1 MSYLSI
7 GTVLRHRFE
16 ILEEIGRGGYSV
28 VYRARDRELNA
39 IVAIKLLVPPP
50 AMALV
55 ARERMRREALA
66 ARRLAHAN
74 IVAVHD
80 FAEDGPWCFTVMEY
94 VAGPDLAVRLRDR
107 GPLTVDHAARL
118 GREIAAALS
127 AGHRHGVL
135 HRDVKPQN
143 ILLDPD
149 GRARLTD
156 FGSARLDGQTTV
168 TATGAAVGT
177 LDYMAPEVFR
187 GQRGD
192 ARSDLYSLGLTLY
205 FALTGRLPGRAS
217 PHLPPT
223 ALTEG
228 FHPALQ
234 RAEIPGW
241 LDRAI
246 AGMTG
251 ARPGDRYPSGV
262 VAAEALNSD
271 STEPFQPVA
280 SEAGQLDFCLMCGV
294 ADPLGLGLCPV
305 CSATTVEGDT
315 VHLLLHPP
323 ASTAERVDRRERLQ
337 RLLTPST
344 DRETLHEVVEG
355 RRVLARVPLA
365 GAEQVL
371 ERLSSRGI
379 PARAAHGKWAPL
391 PNGLLLIA
399 CGMVLSGMAAG
410 LFAGTLFFWLSP
422 TMAGLI
428 VMDAQRRMR
437 RPVLVPPANR
447 PTLSPATGKLLAET
461 LSQLPEGTAR
471 ELLAELARGVHSLM
485 LRLLDDGAEQS
496 GAAEAEEL
504 LVQACA
510 AARDLAAVEAHLSDL
525 ESQRGRRNTDL
536 ERWAENLSDTERTR
550 DRLVQ
555 RLLDALAVLGR
566 SRTRTL
572 EAAGLAHEGL
582 DQTGAELELEVKAY
596 VEGLREVAEL
606 MKTKDEVPAG
616 A

>member
-1 MSYLSI
+1 MSYLAI
-7 GTVLRHRFE
+7 GTVLLSRFE

-28 VYRARDRELNA
+28 VYRAHDRELDSD
-39 IVAIKLLVPPP
+39 VAIKLLVPPP
-50 AMALV
+50 AMAVV

-80 FAEDGPWCFTVMEY
+80 FAEDGPWSFTVMEY

-107 GPLTVDHAARL
+107 GPLGVEDAARL

-127 AGHRHGVL
+127 TGHRHGVL

-205 FALTGRLPGRAS
+205 SALTGRLPERAS
-217 PHLPPT
+217 PHLPPST
-223 ALTEG
+223 LPEG
-228 FHPALQ
+228 FHPRLK
-234 RAEIPGW
+234 RAEIPLW
-241 LDRAI
+241 LDHAI
-246 AGMTG
+246 AGMTA
-251 ARPGDRYPSGV
+251 ARPGDRYPSGA
-262 VAAEALNSD
+262 VAAEALNSEAPEAYRPLPSD
-271 STEPFQPVA
+271 
-280 SEAGQLDFCLMCGV
+280 AGQLDFCLLCGIS
-294 ADPLGLGLCPV
+294 DPLGLGLCPACASTASV
-305 CSATTVEGDT
+305 GDS
-315 VHLLLHPP
+315 VHLVLHPP
-323 ASTAERVDRRERLQ
+323 ASTAERVDRRDRIQ

-344 DRETLHEVVEG
+344 DRETVHEVVEG

-365 GAEQVL
+365 GAERVL

-379 PARAAHGKWAPL
+379 PVRAAHGKWAPL
-391 PNGLLLIA
+391 PDSLMLVA

-410 LFAGTLFFWLSP
+410 FVVSTLFFWLSP
-422 TMAGLI
+422 TMASLI
-428 VMDAQRRMR
+428 VVDAQRRMR
-437 RPVLVPPANR
+437 RPALLPPAR
-447 PTLSPATGKLLAET
+447 RLTLSPAAGKTLAET
-461 LSQLPEGTAR
+461 LAQLPDGTAR
-471 ELLAELARGVHSLM
+471 ELLAELARGVHALM
-485 LRLLDDGAEQS
+485 LRLIDEGAAQS
-496 GAAEAEEL
+496 GASEAEEL
-504 LVQACA
+504 LLHACA

-525 ESQRGRRNTDL
+525 ESQRGRLTGSL
-536 ERWAENLSDTERTR
+536 ERWSENLSDTERTR

-566 SRTRTL
+566 SRTRAL
-572 EAAGLAHEGL
+572 EAAGLGHEGL
-582 DQTGAELELEVKAY
+582 DQVGSELELEVKAY

-606 MKTKDEVPAG
+606 VKSRDEVSAG
-616 A
+616 P

>member
-7 GTVLRHRFE
+7 GSVLLHRFE

-39 IVAIKLLVPPP
+39 VVAIKLLVPPP
-50 AMALV
+50 AMAQV

-80 FAEDGPWCFTVMEY
+80 FAEDAPGCFTVMEY

-205 FALTGRLPGRAS
+205 FALTGRLPDRAS

-223 ALTEG
+223 ALPEG

-234 RAEIPGW
+234 RTEIPGW

-246 AGMTG
+246 AGMTA

-271 STEPFQPVA
+271 STEPYRPKA

-305 CSATTVEGDT
+305 CSAATSEGDT

-323 ASTAERVDRRERLQ
+323 ASTAERIDRRERLQ
-337 RLLTPST
+337 RLLTPRPTVRRCTRWWKDAGYWPGCRWPAPS
-344 DRETLHEVVEG
+344 RCWNACPPGGYQPARRAANG
-355 RRVLARVPLA
+355 RRFPT
-365 GAEQVL
+365 
-371 ERLSSRGI
+371 
-379 PARAAHGKWAPL
+379 
-391 PNGLLLIA
+391 A
-399 CGMVLSGMAAG
+399 C
-410 LFAGTLFFWLSP
+410 
-422 TMAGLI
+422 
-428 VMDAQRRMR
+428 
-437 RPVLVPPANR
+437 
-447 PTLSPATGKLLAET
+447 
-461 LSQLPEGTAR
+461 
-471 ELLAELARGVHSLM
+471 
-485 LRLLDDGAEQS
+485 
-496 GAAEAEEL
+496 
-504 LVQACA
+504 C
-510 AARDLAAVEAHLSDL
+510 
-525 ESQRGRRNTDL
+525 
-536 ERWAENLSDTERTR
+536 
-550 DRLVQ
+550 
-555 RLLDALAVLGR
+555 
-566 SRTRTL
+566 
-572 EAAGLAHEGL
+572 
-582 DQTGAELELEVKAY
+582 
-596 VEGLREVAEL
+596 
-606 MKTKDEVPAG
+606 
-616 A
+616 

>member
-1 MSYLSI
+1 
-7 GTVLRHRFE
+7 
-16 ILEEIGRGGYSV
+16 
-28 VYRARDRELNA
+28 
-39 IVAIKLLVPPP
+39 
-50 AMALV
+50 MAL
-55 ARERMRREALA
+55 
-66 ARRLAHAN
+66 
-74 IVAVHD
+74 
-80 FAEDGPWCFTVMEY
+80 
-94 VAGPDLAVRLRDR
+94 
-107 GPLTVDHAARL
+107 
-118 GREIAAALS
+118 
-127 AGHRHGVL
+127 HRWPI
-135 HRDVKPQN
+135 R
-143 ILLDPD
+143 
-149 GRARLTD
+149 
-156 FGSARLDGQTTV
+156 F
-168 TATGAAVGT
+168 
-177 LDYMAPEVFR
+177 
-187 GQRGD
+187 
-192 ARSDLYSLGLTLY
+192 
-205 FALTGRLPGRAS
+205 
-217 PHLPPT
+217 
-223 ALTEG
+223 
-228 FHPALQ
+228 
-234 RAEIPGW
+234 
-241 LDRAI
+241 
-246 AGMTG
+246 
-251 ARPGDRYPSGV
+251 
-262 VAAEALNSD
+262 
-271 STEPFQPVA
+271 
-280 SEAGQLDFCLMCGV
+280 
-294 ADPLGLGLCPV
+294 
-305 CSATTVEGDT
+305 CSAATSEGDT

-323 ASTAERVDRRERLQ
+323 ASTAERIDRRERLQ

-379 PARAAHGKWAPL
+379 PARAARGKWAPL
-391 PNGLLLIA
+391 PDSLLLIA

-437 RPVLVPPANR
+437 RPVLLPPANR
-447 PTLSPATGKLLAET
+447 LTLSPATGKLLAET

-485 LRLLDDGAEQS
+485 LRLMDDGAEQS

-504 LVQACA
+504 LVHACA

-525 ESQRGRRNTDL
+525 ESQRGRLNGDL

-572 EAAGLAHEGL
+572 EAAGLGHESL

-606 MKTKDEVPAG
+606 MKSKDEVPAG